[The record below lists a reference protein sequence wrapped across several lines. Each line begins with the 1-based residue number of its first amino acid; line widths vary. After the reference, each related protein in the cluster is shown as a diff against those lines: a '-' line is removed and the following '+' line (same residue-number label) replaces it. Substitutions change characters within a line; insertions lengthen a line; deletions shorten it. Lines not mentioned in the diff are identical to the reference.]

1 MENWLKL
8 SCLKLRRAHCL
19 RYFGE
24 PKTLRSSDITQT
36 SNKTTCVTLCPAVAD
51 ILRKAI
57 ANSHVKLKYREAVVL
72 SGLMAL

>member
-8 SCLKLRRAHCL
+8 SCLKLRRAHFL
-19 RYFGE
+19 SYFGH
-24 PKTLRSSDITQT
+24 PKTLRSSDVTPT
-36 SNKTTCVTLCPAVAD
+36 SNKTICVTLCPAIAD

-57 ANSHVKLKYREAVVL
+57 AKSQVKLKYPEAVVL

>member
-8 SCLKLRRAHCL
+8 PCLKLRRAHCL
-19 RYFGE
+19 RYFGQ
-24 PKTLRSSDITQT
+24 PKTLRSSNTTQT
-36 SNKTTCVTLCPAVAD
+36 RNKTTCVTLCSAIAD

-57 ANSHVKLKYREAVVL
+57 ANLHVKHKYREAVVL